1 MEEESLSTLYQ
12 LIQAQLTY
20 LARER
25 DRGTGWTAREG
36 TQTLGKG
43 EIGREV
49 FREREVRREVNRKNF
64 PVHVTGKS
72 FL

>member
-1 MEEESLSTLYQ
+1 MKGHE
-12 LIQAQLTY
+12 
-20 LARER
+20 
-25 DRGTGWTAREG
+25 
-36 TQTLGKG
+36 TLGKE

-49 FREREVRREVNRKNF
+49 FRKREVRREVNRKNF

>member
-1 MEEESLSTLYQ
+1 MKEHE
-12 LIQAQLTY
+12 
-20 LARER
+20 
-25 DRGTGWTAREG
+25 
-36 TQTLGKG
+36 TLGKE

-49 FREREVRREVNRKNF
+49 FRKEEIRREVNRKNF